1 MMVVVGGTPT
11 GEPGF
16 DEELLEYLPEP
27 RELPVEPVPSLREL
41 WATARRQ
48 LRELLAEKPSEG
60 SSARWDAATRRGAG
74 LEAPVRLRTRFSAR
88 FFRSIGLPSGAT
100 DTAFVD
106 WWAARGRE
114 GTVTV
119 ARRLRLSSPRGDV
132 GGWTMDGR
140 LRRFTRWHCVPVVV
154 EVSSIHGH
162 WVVSMTPRT
171 RVVASGRYFRTGNR
185 ALDRLSTELV
195 DHAANH

>member
-1 MMVVVGGTPT
+1 MMIVVRGTPMC
-11 GEPGF
+11 EPIF
-16 DEELLEYLPEP
+16 DEELVDYLAGPS
-27 RELPVEPVPSLREL
+27 ELHMQPVPSWREL

-48 LRELLAEKPSEG
+48 LRDLLAENLPEG
-60 SSARWDAATRRGAG
+60 SSASWDAVARRSARF
-74 LEAPVRLRTRFSAR
+74 EPAVRLRTAFSSR
-88 FFRSIGLPSGAT
+88 FFRSIGLPSDSA
-100 DTAFVD
+100 DSALVD
-106 WWAARGRE
+106 WWAARARD

-119 ARRLRLSSPRGDV
+119 ARRLRLGSPRGDV

-162 WVVSMTPRT
+162 WVVSMTPQT

-195 DHAANH
+195 GHAANH